1 MLGLPKSMKTFP
13 KFFQNMKQID
23 NVMLR
28 RFFLEMN
35 GRRKVFQNLLKRGRD
50 SKQHKKLFIEKY
62 QLI

>member
-1 MLGLPKSMKTFP
+1 
-13 KFFQNMKQID
+13 MKQID
-23 NVMLR
+23 NVILR

-35 GRRKVFQNLLKRGRD
+35 GRRKVFQNLLKEGRD